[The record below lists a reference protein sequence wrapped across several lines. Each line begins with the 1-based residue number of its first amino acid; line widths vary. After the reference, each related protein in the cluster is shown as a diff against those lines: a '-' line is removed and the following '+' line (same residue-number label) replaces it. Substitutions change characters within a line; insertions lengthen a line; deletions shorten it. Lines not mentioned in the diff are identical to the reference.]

1 MAVQYN
7 LNPPSLPD
15 ILSSTYGQ
23 TGAGYGLGANTN
35 TNTGGQSAQ
44 LVRDL
49 AGIQYERESTGQ
61 QYGWGDLTQ
70 QRQVAEQRRSIPGS
84 FNRRGM
90 LDSGLYQR
98 GMGRS
103 YEEELLQQAMM
114 EQAMSAQL
122 GSLGQQQIGVEGG
135 YAYGVGQTALADAQR
150 RILANQ
156 IRDAF

>member
-1 MAVQYN
+1 MAVQYD
-7 LNPPSLPD
+7 LDPPSLPN
-15 ILSSTYGQ
+15 ILSGTYGR
-23 TGAGYGLGANTN
+23 TGAGYGLGAD
-35 TNTGGQSAQ
+35 TGGRTAQ

-49 AGIQYERESTGQ
+49 AGIQYQRESTGQ
-61 QYGWGDLTQ
+61 QYGWGDLVR
-70 QRQVAEQRRSIPGS
+70 QRNVADQRRAIPGA

-98 GMGRS
+98 GMRRS
-103 YEEELLQQAMM
+103 YEAELMEQAMM

-122 GSLGQQQIGVEGG
+122 GALGQQQIGVEGG
-135 YAYGVGQTALADAQR
+135 YAYGAGQAALADAQR

>member
-1 MAVQYN
+1 
-7 LNPPSLPD
+7 
-15 ILSSTYGQ
+15 
-23 TGAGYGLGANTN
+23 
-35 TNTGGQSAQ
+35 
-44 LVRDL
+44 L
-49 AGIQYERESTGQ
+49 AGIQYQRESTGQ
-61 QYGWGDLTQ
+61 QYGWGDLVQ
-70 QRQVAEQRRSIPGS
+70 GRQVAEQRRAVPGA

-98 GMGRS
+98 GMRRS

>member
-7 LNPPSLPD
+7 LNPPSYPD
-15 ILSSTYGQ
+15 ILSGTYGQ
-23 TGAGYGLGANTN
+23 TGAGYGVGA
-35 TNTGGQSAQ
+35 NTGGQTAQ

-49 AGIQYERESTGQ
+49 AGIQYQRESTGQ
-61 QYGWGDLTQ
+61 QYGWGDLVQ
-70 QRQVAEQRRSIPGS
+70 ERQVADQRRAIPGA

-98 GMGRS
+98 GMRRS

>member
-35 TNTGGQSAQ
+35 TGGQSAQ

-49 AGIQYERESTGQ
+49 AGIQYQRESTGQ

-70 QRQVAEQRRSIPGS
+70 QRQVADQRRAIPGS

-98 GMGRS
+98 GMRRS

>member
-7 LNPPSLPD
+7 LNPPSYPD
-15 ILSSTYGQ
+15 ILSGTYGQ
-23 TGAGYGLGANTN
+23 TGAGYGLGA
-35 TNTGGQSAQ
+35 NTGGQSAQ

-49 AGIQYERESTGQ
+49 AGIQYQRESTGQ
-61 QYGWGDLTQ
+61 QYGWGDLAQ
-70 QRQVAEQRRSIPGS
+70 GRQVADQRRAIPGA

-98 GMGRS
+98 GMRRS
-103 YEEELLQQAMM
+103 YEEELLEQAMM
-114 EQAMSAQL
+114 EQAMSARL

-135 YAYGVGQTALADAQR
+135 FAYGAAQTALADAQR